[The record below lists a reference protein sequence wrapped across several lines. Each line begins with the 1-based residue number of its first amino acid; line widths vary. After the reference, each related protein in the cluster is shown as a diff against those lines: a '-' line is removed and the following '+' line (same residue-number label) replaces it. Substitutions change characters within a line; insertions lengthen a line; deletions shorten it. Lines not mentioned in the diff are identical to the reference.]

1 MAVSRRLGLF
11 TARGSA
17 LGALLA
23 LPALAL
29 PLATGSAAAASGGAG
44 GLDTEVSSVVVMAA
58 AGQESAVQRR
68 AEDLGLQI
76 TRRLDIVHGF
86 AAQGSAQAVARLSA
100 APAVVS
106 VTPDRAVHPTSIDP
120 GLGYDVAAAGSS
132 SSITQIVG
140 AQAAWAKGW
149 TGAGVDVAV
158 IDTGVSTVPG
168 LDAAGKVIV
177 GPDLSFDSQTSTP
190 GIDGFGHGTFMAG
203 LIAGRDPLLTTKGN
217 CSTCLTGSSLSDT
230 RIFTGVA
237 PDSRI
242 VNVKVGARNGAAD
255 VSQVIA
261 AIDWTVQHAHDSG
274 LNIRVL
280 NLSFGTDSAQ
290 SYLVDP
296 LAYAAEQA
304 WKRGLVVVASAGNEG
319 KTQTKLASPAYD
331 PYVLAVGGLDSM
343 GTVVT
348 SDDVVAD
355 FAQNGTVL
363 RPVDVVAPAVSTIGL
378 RVPGSFIDTLA
389 ENQGKV
395 GTRFQR
401 GSGTSEAA
409 AIVSGL
415 AALVVQKNPTATPDQ
430 VKALI
435 TSTATSLRPVE
446 ITEELKAEAKRR
458 GMKPEDYAALLT
470 WRNRTYGGYGIP
482 SAIAALSQSP
492 SSSARQVYLP
502 SVGGGSLEATR
513 GGVHVVNNGVEL
525 TGEKDIFGRAVSTST
540 LAAAE
545 ARGAAWTGGTWNGSR
560 WSGDT
565 WSGSRWSTATWTG
578 SDWSGSRWSGSRW
591 SGTSW
596 SGSRWSSVGWS

>member
-1 MAVSRRLGLF
+1 MTRRRILQ
-11 TARGSA
+11 TACVSA
-17 LGALLA
+17 LGVALA
-23 LPALAL
+23 LPA
-29 PLATGSAAAASGGAG
+29 AAAPASAQLLGADPG
-44 GLDTEVSSVVVMAA
+44 PQAVVVMAA
-58 AGQESAVQRR
+58 AGQEAAVQRR
-68 AEDLGLQI
+68 AEDLGLRI
-76 TRRLDIVHGF
+76 TRRLDLVHGF
-86 AAQGSAQAVARLSA
+86 AAQGSAQAVARLGA

-120 GLGYDVAAAGSS
+120 LLGYDVAAAGSS

-158 IDTGVSTVPG
+158 IDTGVSPVQG
-168 LDAAGKVIV
+168 LNAAGKVIV
-177 GPDLSFDSQTSTP
+177 GPDLSFDSQSAAS
-190 GIDGFGHGTFMAG
+190 GIDGFGHGTFMAS
-203 LIAGRDPLLTTKGN
+203 LIAGHDPLLTTNPK
-217 CSTCLTGSSLSDT
+217 CATCLVESPLSDT

-242 VNVKVGARNGAAD
+242 VNVKVGARDGAAD

-261 AIDWTVQHAHDSG
+261 AIDWTVQHAHDPG

-280 NLSFGTDSAQ
+280 NLSFGADSTQ

-296 LAYAAEQA
+296 LAFAAEQA
-304 WKRGLVVVASAGNEG
+304 WKRGLIVVAAAGNEG
-319 KTQTKLASPAYD
+319 KNQNKLASPAYD
-331 PYVLAVGGLDSM
+331 PYLLAVGGLDSK

-355 FAQNGTVL
+355 FAQNGTL
-363 RPVDVVAPAVSTIGL
+363 ARPVDVVAPAVSTIGL
-378 RVPGSFIDTLA
+378 RVPGSFIDTMA
-389 ENQGKV
+389 DNQGKV

-401 GSGTSEAA
+401 GSGTSEAT

-415 AALVVQKNPTATPDQ
+415 AALVAQKYPAATPDQ

-446 ITEELKAEAKRR
+446 ITEELKAEAKRL
-458 GMKPEDYAALLT
+458 GMKPEDYAALLS

-502 SVGGGSLEATR
+502 SQGGGSLEAAR

-525 TGEKDIFGRAVSTST
+525 TGEKDTFGHAVSTPT
-540 LAAAE
+540 LAASE

-565 WSGSRWSTATWTG
+565 WSGSRWSSTVWTG
-578 SDWSGSRWSGSRW
+578 TDWSGSRWSGSRW
-591 SGTSW
+591 SASSW
-596 SGSRWSSVGWS
+596 AGSRWSSAGWS